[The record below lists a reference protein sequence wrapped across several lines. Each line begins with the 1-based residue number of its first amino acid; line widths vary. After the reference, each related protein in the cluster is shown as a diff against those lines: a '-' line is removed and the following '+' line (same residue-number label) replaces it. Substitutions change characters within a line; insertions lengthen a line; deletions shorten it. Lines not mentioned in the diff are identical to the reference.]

1 MGMSPAQGENGRG
14 YGLCSLPRRVWV
26 ECRDRGGKSL
36 ANGIGF
42 GLSFPGHISRFLDF
56 L

>member
-26 ECRDRGGKSL
+26 ESRDRGGKS
-36 ANGIGF
+36 
-42 GLSFPGHISRFLDF
+42 GHISRFLDF